1 MATVDVLPET
11 TAVHWRRRVDAGQLR
26 LRGRLWT
33 LTMVAHVVPFAGAA
47 TLLMWMQPLALPVA
61 LVCLAHAWIIP
72 ELYAQRGANVLRPP
86 RRVGVTRAA
95 APASQESEQRSVGL
109 LGDLVGHDARDLHA
123 RTGLVLEPGRLG
135 TWLVGEKGAV
145 LLHGRRRPRAY
156 CYCVKVDP
164 RSAAEQELPS
174 GDRIAHLLLALRS
187 DEPGFATVAN
197 LAFAG
202 AIWRLRRRLPK
213 EMRPALRAARAA
225 CATRSRAVG
234 SNPGQRASVTAPR
247 RPQDHGHA

>member
-1 MATVDVLPET
+1 MATADVLPEL
-11 TAVHWRRRVDAGQLR
+11 AGVSWRRRVDAAQLR

-47 TLLMWMQPLALPVA
+47 SLLMMLQPLALPVA

-72 ELYAQRGANVLRPP
+72 ELYAQRGANVLGP
-86 RRVGVTRAA
+86 RARAGGRAPA
-95 APASQESEQRSVGL
+95 APEQRSVGL
-109 LGDLVGHDARDLHA
+109 LGDLVGHEARELHA

-135 TWLVGEKGAV
+135 VWLVGESGAV
-145 LLHGRRRPRAY
+145 LLHTRRRAY

-164 RSAAEQELPS
+164 RRAQAAALPA

-187 DEPGFATVAN
+187 DEAGFATVAN

-202 AIWRLRRRLPK
+202 APWRLRRRMRE
-213 EMRPALRAARAA
+213 EMRPALKAARAA
-225 CATRSRAVG
+225 FDSP
-234 SNPGQRASVTAPR
+234 S
-247 RPQDHGHA
+247 HGAR

>member
-11 TAVHWRRRVDAGQLR
+11 AAVPWRRRVDAAQLR
-26 LRGRLWT
+26 LRGRLWK
-33 LTMVAHVVPFAGAA
+33 LTMVAHTVPFAGAA
-47 TLLMWMQPLALPVA
+47 TLLLWMQPLALPVA

-86 RRVGVTRAA
+86 RRSGPTRAA
-95 APASQESEQRSVGL
+95 APAPEESEQRSVGL
-109 LGDLVGHDARDLHA
+109 LGDLVGHDPRELHA

-135 TWLVGEKGAV
+135 AWIVGEKGAV
-145 LLHGRRRPRAY
+145 LLHGRRRRRAY

-164 RSAAEQELPS
+164 RRRAEHDLPS

-187 DEPGFATVAN
+187 DEAGFATVAN

-202 AIWRLRRRLPK
+202 APWRLRRRLPQV
-213 EMRPALRAARAA
+213 MRPALKAALAARDTRPGAA
-225 CATRSRAVG
+225 G
-234 SNPGQRASVTAPR
+234 
-247 RPQDHGHA
+247 

>member
-11 TAVHWRRRVDAGQLR
+11 AGVHWRRRVDAAQLR

-33 LTMVAHVVPFAGAA
+33 LTMVAHVVPFAGSAA
-47 TLLMWMQPLALPVA
+47 FLMWMQPLSLPVA

-86 RRVGVTRAA
+86 LRPRAA
-95 APASQESEQRSVGL
+95 PVGEQESERRSVGL
-109 LGDLVGHDARDLHA
+109 LGDLVGHDARELHA
-123 RTGLVLEPGRLG
+123 ATGLVLEPGRLG
-135 TWLVGEKGAV
+135 AWIVGEKGAV
-145 LLHGRRRPRAY
+145 LLHGGRRPRAY

-164 RSAAEQELPS
+164 RLAAARELPS

-187 DEPGFATVAN
+187 DERGFATVAN

-202 AIWRLRRRLPK
+202 APWRLRRR
-213 EMRPALRAARAA
+213 MSRATRPALKAARAQA
-225 CATRSRAVG
+225 LASRSNAGV
-234 SNPGQRASVTAPR
+234 
-247 RPQDHGHA
+247 

>member
-1 MATVDVLPET
+1 MTAVDVLPET
-11 TAVHWRRRVDAGQLR
+11 AAVHWRRRVDAAQLR

-47 TLLMWMQPLALPVA
+47 TLLMWLQPLALPVA

-86 RRVGVTRAA
+86 RPAPPAAGAAGAA
-95 APASQESEQRSVGL
+95 ADPERRSVGL
-109 LGDLVGHDARDLHA
+109 LGDLVGHDARELHA
-123 RTGLVLEPGRLG
+123 RTGLVLEPGHLG
-135 TWLVGEKGAV
+135 TWIVGEQGAV
-145 LLHGRRRPRAY
+145 LLHGARRRRAY

-164 RSAAEQELPS
+164 RRPAARDLPS

-202 AIWRLRRRLPK
+202 APWRLRRRMPRPT
-213 EMRPALRAARAA
+213 RPALKAALAA
-225 CATRSRAVG
+225 ADTRSSATG
-234 SNPGQRASVTAPR
+234 SNPGQRSNAAAAR
-247 RPQDHGHA
+247 RPQHDGHA

>member
-1 MATVDVLPET
+1 MATLDVLPET
-11 TAVHWRRRVDAGQLR
+11 AAVHWRRRVDAGQLR

-33 LTMVAHVVPFAGAA
+33 LTMVAHVIPFAGSAV
-47 TLLMWMQPLALPVA
+47 LLEWMQPLALPVA

-86 RRVGVTRAA
+86 LRMAA
-95 APASQESEQRSVGL
+95 APAAGDVPERRSVGL
-109 LGDLVGHDARDLHA
+109 LGDLIGHEARELHA

-135 TWLVGEKGAV
+135 TWIVGEKGAV
-145 LLHGRRRPRAY
+145 LLHGGRRPRAY

-164 RSAAEQELPS
+164 RLTAARALPS

-187 DEPGFATVAN
+187 DEAGFATVAN

-202 AIWRLRRRLPK
+202 APWRLRRRMSRPA
-213 EMRPALRAARAA
+213 RPALKAARAQA
-225 CATRSRAVG
+225 LARRSSPA
-234 SNPGQRASVTAPR
+234 A
-247 RPQDHGHA
+247 

>member
-1 MATVDVLPET
+1 MATVDVLPEV
-11 TAVHWRRRVDAGQLR
+11 AGVHWRTRVDAAQLR

-33 LTMVAHVVPFAGAA
+33 LTTVAHVVPFAGAA
-47 TLLMWMQPLALPVA
+47 TLLMALQPLALPVA

-72 ELYAQRGANVLRPP
+72 ELYAQRGANVLRP
-86 RRVGVTRAA
+86 RGRAPHGSPTA
-95 APASQESEQRSVGL
+95 EPEQRSVGL
-109 LGDLVGHDARDLHA
+109 LGDLVGHEARELHA

-135 TWLVGEKGAV
+135 TWLVGESGAV
-145 LLHGRRRPRAY
+145 LLHGRRRVF

-164 RSAAEQELPS
+164 RRAQAAVLPS

-202 AIWRLRRRLPK
+202 AHWRLRRRLRK

-225 CATRSRAVG
+225 LDSRA
-234 SNPGQRASVTAPR
+234 RLAR
-247 RPQDHGHA
+247 

>member
-1 MATVDVLPET
+1 MATVDLLPET
-11 TAVHWRRRVDAGQLR
+11 AGVHWRRRVDAGQLR

-33 LTMVAHVVPFAGAA
+33 LTMGAHVIPFAGSAA
-47 TLLMWMQPLALPVA
+47 VLMWMQPLALPVA

-86 RRVGVTRAA
+86 RPVGGTPRNDG
-95 APASQESEQRSVGL
+95 APEQRSVGL
-109 LGDLVGHDARDLHA
+109 LGDLVDHEARDLHA
-123 RTGLVLEPGRLG
+123 RTGLVCEPGRLG
-135 TWLVGEKGAV
+135 TWIVGEKGAV

-164 RSAAEQELPS
+164 RLAAARELPS

-187 DEPGFATVAN
+187 DEQGFATVAN

-202 AIWRLRRRLPK
+202 APWRLRRR
-213 EMRPALRAARAA
+213 MSRHTRPALKAARAYA
-225 CATRSRAVG
+225 AAAASRS
-234 SNPGQRASVTAPR
+234 STA
-247 RPQDHGHA
+247 G